1 MNSKFKGEYS
11 GTKNVSERHE
21 IDQNKLQEFLND
33 KLENFG
39 NIKSIEEFVGG
50 QSNPTYLLK
59 TQRESYVLRRKPPGK
74 LLKSAHAVDREY
86 KVIAALNKTD
96 VPVPKA
102 YIHCEDE
109 SVIGTEFFLMSFVDG
124 EVMWE
129 PHIPQASNEERQKI
143 YHSMNETI
151 AMLHSVDHESI
162 GLETFGKPGNYV
174 GRQVA
179 NLSTY
184 IISRFSK
191 SF

>member
-1 MNSKFKGEYS
+1 MNNKFKGEYS

-21 IDQNKLQEFLND
+21 IDQNKLQEYLND

-39 NIKSIEEFVGG
+39 DINSIEEFVGG

-59 TQRESYVLRRKPPGK
+59 THRESYVLRRKPPGK

-109 SVIGTEFFLMSFVDG
+109 
-124 EVMWE
+124 
-129 PHIPQASNEERQKI
+129 
-143 YHSMNETI
+143 
-151 AMLHSVDHESI
+151 
-162 GLETFGKPGNYV
+162 
-174 GRQVA
+174 
-179 NLSTY
+179 
-184 IISRFSK
+184 
-191 SF
+191 